1 MLSQVK
7 FSNFKSFIKD
17 TTIDIKRTNYK
28 LLEQNTYNNILKGVS
43 FFGGNASGKTNAL
56 TSVRFLLDLLFTD
69 KDQNFILYHS
79 FFTSK
84 TKTKMEYTFVIDE
97 KEIYYSFT
105 FRGSEEIIEEIVEID
120 KKNII
125 TRIGNNA
132 KTYISDNEEEYVD
145 VDKNILFL
153 RKLYF
158 NTKFSGNNILKKW
171 FAFLQN
177 SVYVNAYERR
187 VISFNNLKLTLYPY
201 LDESGENEF
210 NKFFNDFNFGFN
222 VSYSNNGQSGQ
233 YTFKDEENTLFFQR
247 KEMSVSIPYMF
258 ESLGNQTLVNLLPAV
273 LHVAKNGGM
282 LLIDEFSSGFHN
294 ELEELIIKYF
304 MNYSKNSQ
312 LFLVSHSTNILSN
325 SLLRPDQLYAVDFLN
340 TDGSVLKRF
349 SDEQP
354 RAAQNIEKMYLGG
367 VFGGVPHYDFT
378 KE

>member
-367 VFGGVPHYDFT
+367 VFGGVPHYELT